1 MLPVQ
6 TTRMRSYI
14 GKQDAGFAGGAQH
27 PIDKLRAPGGAALG
41 LTSLTVFGFA
51 AHAPVVNILAGNKL
65 ADVQAMQFVKLA
77 PQADDEAADTCLGQI
92 LFVAQQFDDAVAA
105 GIGIGIGGGRVP
117 VDAEAEIEMRA
128 DLAVED
134 FRKVAQPLHRNTRH
148 IHTHGVHRG
157 QAEQAVDAPQQG
169 HKTPRAQ
176 QHVEAQGKG
185 QHEGDEH
192 VGFGEARIH
201 AEQAKAAEHQLHKG
215 EH

>member
-51 AHAPVVNILAGNKL
+51 AHAPVVNILPGNKL

-77 PQADDEAADTCLGQI
+77 PQADDDAADARLGQI

-105 GIGIGIGGGRVP
+105 GVGIGGGRVP
-117 VDAEAEIEMRA
+117 VDAEAEIEMRS
-128 DLAVED
+128 DLAVEH
-134 FRKVAQPLHRNTRH
+134 FRKVAQPLHRNT
-148 IHTHGVHRG
+148 
-157 QAEQAVDAPQQG
+157 
-169 HKTPRAQ
+169 
-176 QHVEAQGKG
+176 
-185 QHEGDEH
+185 
-192 VGFGEARIH
+192 
-201 AEQAKAAEHQLHKG
+201 
-215 EH
+215 